1 MPAGPA
7 GASEAKTVPARDPE
21 RPNAIS
27 GLILGMVKRVLW
39 IILAIGIAVA
49 GAWGYGELVRREND
63 SGQPLRLL
71 AVAEEQSLE
80 LSFSRQGRL
89 TTRVPDEG
97 ETIAAGQE
105 VARIEEPG
113 LSEDGSDIQRQIS
126 QVRARDAMRLEEI
139 EKLRAQLAAVQAD
152 ERRMGKLVK
161 EGVAPTA
168 NLESLQHQ
176 REAIAAD
183 IRARESEKGQLQAE
197 QESLGVRLDKV
208 RRFEKE
214 GVLNSPQGGTVLT
227 RHHRQGE
234 WVEPG
239 QAIVTLQ
246 IAAPYL
252 RVEVPEERLSSFAV
266 GHSVTVWPQARPDD
280 RFQAKIVSIKPR
292 SEFATRKNWGLQ
304 SRDLQTFSVRL
315 QPLNSG
321 TVVSGQTFVVEA
333 GSGPP
338 RA

>member
-1 MPAGPA
+1 
-7 GASEAKTVPARDPE
+7 
-21 RPNAIS
+21 
-27 GLILGMVKRVLW
+27 MVKRVLW
-39 IILAIGIAVA
+39 IIFAVGIAAA

-63 SGQPLRLL
+63 TGRPLRLL

-80 LSFSRQGRL
+80 LSFSRRGRL
-89 TTRVPDEG
+89 TTRVPEEG
-97 ETIAAGQE
+97 EVISLGQE

-113 LSEDGSDIQRQIS
+113 LSEDASDIERQVS
-126 QVRARDAMRLEEI
+126 QVKARDATRLQEI
-139 EKLRAQLAAVQAD
+139 EKLRAQFASVAAD
-152 ERRMGKLVK
+152 ERRIERLVA

-183 IRARESEKGQLQAE
+183 IRARESEKGQLDAEEQTLQA
-197 QESLGVRLDKV
+197 RLEKI
-208 RRFEKE
+208 RHFEKE
-214 GVLNSPQGGTVLT
+214 GVLASPKGGTVLT
-227 RHHRQGE
+227 RHHREGE

-246 IAAPYL
+246 IDAPYL

-266 GHSVTVWPQARPDD
+266 GTNVMVWPQARPDT

-292 SEFATRKNWGLQ
+292 SEYATRKNWGLQ

-315 QPLNSG
+315 QPLNG

-338 RA
+338 GA

>member
-1 MPAGPA
+1 
-7 GASEAKTVPARDPE
+7 
-21 RPNAIS
+21 
-27 GLILGMVKRVLW
+27 MVKRVLW
-39 IILAIGIAVA
+39 IMLAIGVAAA

-80 LSFSRQGRL
+80 LSFSRRGRL

-97 ETIAAGQE
+97 ETLALGQE

-113 LSEDGSDIQRQIS
+113 LSEDASDIERQVS
-126 QVRARDAMRLEEI
+126 QVRARDATRLEEI
-139 EKLRAQLAAVQAD
+139 EKLRAQFAAVASD
-152 ERRMGKLVK
+152 ERRMSKLVK
-161 EGVAPTA
+161 EGVAPSA
-168 NLESLQHQ
+168 NLESLTHQ

-183 IRARESEKGQLQAE
+183 IRARESEKGQLNAEEQA
-197 QESLGVRLDKV
+197 LRVRLEKI
-208 RRFEKE
+208 RHFEKE
-214 GVLNSPQGGTVLT
+214 GVLACPQGGTVLT

-252 RVEVPEERLSSFAV
+252 RAEVPEERLSSFAV
-266 GHSVTVWPQARPDD
+266 GKNVTVWPQARPDS
-280 RFQAKIVSIKPR
+280 RFQARIVSIKPR
-292 SEFATRKNWGLQ
+292 SEYATRKNWGLQ

-315 QPLNSG
+315 QPLNG
-321 TVVSGQTFVVEA
+321 DVVSGQTFVVEA
-333 GSGPP
+333 VSGPP
-338 RA
+338 GA